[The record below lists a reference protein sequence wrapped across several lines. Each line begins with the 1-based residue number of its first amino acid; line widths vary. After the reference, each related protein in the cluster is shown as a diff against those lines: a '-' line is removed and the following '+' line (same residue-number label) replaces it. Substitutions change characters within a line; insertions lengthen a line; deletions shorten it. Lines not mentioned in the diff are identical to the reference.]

1 MIELALVLG
10 VAALGYGLA
19 LRLRIPPL
27 PLLLMLGWLLSLTP
41 VAPSVESAAKMVEL
55 GVGFLVFAA
64 GIELSPRR
72 FIHQTRAVLWVA
84 VAQFALVGLAAYGL
98 ARLLGQEVLPALFV
112 GFAISA
118 SSTLVVVQHLRHQ
131 QQMFQPFGRL
141 VTGVLLLQDAFLI
154 LLLVLLVAWPLG
166 SGAVL
171 GSLGGMAFLS
181 GVAALCHFWL
191 VPWLVTRQRPDD
203 EMLLLFAIGLLFAF
217 ITAASALGVPPIAGA
232 FLAGFALAG
241 FPVNGLVRGLVGSL
255 SDFFQA
261 IFFTALG
268 SLFVGLTWGS
278 VGQAILFS
286 ALVFLITPPIVTLF
300 AEWQGQSSR
309 SGIESGLLLAQTS
322 ELGIILG
329 LLGWQQGV
337 LDSGEF
343 GLIAL
348 VAAITMSLT
357 PFLATDF
364 ITWKILHWHPGRQK
378 QLAGLDLQG
387 HILVLGLGSAGMW
400 VVKPLIQAGHR
411 VLVVEDDP
419 RVIEQLGQTKV
430 AWWRGDGSDEQT
442 LQAVRARQ
450 ASLILSALPRLADQL
465 KVIRHAEGVPVV
477 ARVFEEAEA
486 RFIERAGGIAIL
498 NSEAA
503 AEQFL
508 NWFENFCCQPKPASA
523 QSTPVSTAKSSA

>member
-1 MIELALVLG
+1 MMELALILG
-10 VAALGYGLA
+10 VAAVGYGLA
-19 LRLRIPPL
+19 LRWRIPPL
-27 PLLLMLGWLLSLTP
+27 PLLLALGWLLSLTAA
-41 VAPSVESAAKMVEL
+41 APSVEAAARLVEL

-64 GIELSPRR
+64 GLELSPRR
-72 FIHQTRAVLWVA
+72 FVHQTKAVLWVA
-84 VAQFALVGLAAYGL
+84 VAQFALVGFATYGL
-98 ARLLGQEVLPALFV
+98 ARLLGLEPLPAIYI

-118 SSTLVVVQHLRHQ
+118 SSTLVVVQHLRQH

-141 VTGVLLLQDAFLI
+141 VTGVLLLQDVILI
-154 LLLVLLVAWPLG
+154 LLLVFLVAWPHG
-166 SGAVL
+166 GTAVAS
-171 GSLGGMAFLS
+171 SLGGLVLLGGLATL
-181 GVAALCHFWL
+181 GHFWAIPRML
-191 VPWLVTRQRPDD
+191 TRSRPDD
-203 EMLLLFAIGLLFAF
+203 ELLLLLSIAILFAF
-217 ITAASALGVPPIAGA
+217 IGAASLLGLPLIAGA
-232 FLAGFALAG
+232 FLAGFSLAS

-268 SLFVGLTWGS
+268 TLLVGLTWGI
-278 VGQAILFS
+278 VGQAILF
-286 ALVFLITPPIVTLF
+286 AVLVFIITPPIVTLF

-309 SGIESGLLLAQTS
+309 SGIESGLLLAQAS

-337 LDSGEF
+337 LDSGQF

-348 VAAITMSLT
+348 VAALTMSLT
-357 PFLATDF
+357 PFIATDF
-364 ITWKILHWHPGRQK
+364 VTWKILHLHPGRQK

-400 VVKPLIQAGHR
+400 VVKPLLQAGHR

-442 LQAVRARQ
+442 LEAVRARQ
-450 ASLILSALPRLADQL
+450 ASLILSALPRLSDQL
-465 KVIRHAEGVPVV
+465 KVIRYAQGVPVV

-503 AEQFL
+503 IEQFL
-508 NWFENFCCQPKPASA
+508 LWFENFCCQSSGSAAGSNLPAS
-523 QSTPVSTAKSSA
+523 SANS